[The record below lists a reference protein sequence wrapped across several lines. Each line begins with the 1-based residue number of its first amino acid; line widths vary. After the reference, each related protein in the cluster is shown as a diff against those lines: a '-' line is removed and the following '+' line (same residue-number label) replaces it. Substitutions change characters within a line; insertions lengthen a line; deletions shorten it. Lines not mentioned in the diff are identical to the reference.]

1 MRELLNFSKSDY
13 SSIDYFAIHQANK
26 QIVETIASDL
36 QLPED
41 KYSSDTFINYGNMS
55 DISCLSNLIDKKYD
69 DLCSK
74 SNKIALIS
82 FGIGLSWASAVINL
96 DNIYCSGIKF
106 YTFQEEDVKQKNIS
120 YWIEKITNSA
130 NE

>member
-1 MRELLNFSKSDY
+1 
-13 SSIDYFAIHQANK
+13 
-26 QIVETIASDL
+26 
-36 QLPED
+36 
-41 KYSSDTFINYGNMS
+41 MS